1 MPLSINTKLSSL
13 ATQRALNQSQDLRAA
28 AVQRLSSGL
37 RINAARD
44 DAAGLAISERLTAQ
58 IRGLAQSNRNAQD
71 AIGMSQTAEAAL
83 ASISDNLQRV
93 RELAVRAA
101 NGTNSAADRNS
112 LDAEVQQRVAEIDRI
127 AASSSFGGI
136 KLLDGSAGM
145 LAMQIGPNVGQ
156 TVGLDLSASLRSNA
170 FGAMTSV
177 RSADLTARLA
187 APGGLVLGAGD
198 LTVQVGSGGAVSV
211 TGTFRTIEALAS
223 AVNAAMGGKGT
234 ASVTQV
240 TVANANQAM
249 QQSGGR
255 WDRSSGEV
263 RNDYA
268 FAALKADG
276 SVVTWGSS
284 STGGNSSAVAA
295 QLASGVEAIYSTSQ
309 AVAAL
314 KADGSVVTWG
324 SSNFGGNSSAVA
336 AKLTGGVEAIYS
348 TSRAFAALKVDGSV
362 VTWGDSNYG
371 GNSSAVAAQ
380 LTAGVQAI
388 YSAGSAFA
396 ALKADGSVVTWGNST
411 FGGNS
416 SAVAAQLTGGVET
429 IYSNGNAFAALKADG
444 SVVTWGGSLQGGNS
458 SAVAAQ
464 LAGGV
469 EAIYSNQNA
478 FAAVK
483 ADGSVVTWGDSSYG
497 GNSSAVAA
505 QLTGGV
511 QAIYSN
517 QWAFAALKADGSVVT
532 WGNSNYGGNSSA
544 VAAQLS
550 SGVQS
555 LASPL
560 NEEQATTGS
569 TVAGGARVIL
579 NATEA
584 ITFGG
589 TQRSIL
595 GFAAFT
601 APSGDV
607 AGMRTTTAAEATET
621 LQRADV
627 ALQTIA
633 TERAR
638 IGATLNRFDL
648 LIDDLATTGN
658 NLAAS
663 RSRITDADVAAEIA
677 TLTRAQIVQQAGQA
691 MLAQANTNARLILAL
706 LPT

>member
-1 MPLSINTKLSSL
+1 MPLSITTNLTSL
-13 ATQRALNQSQDLRAA
+13 ATQRALRQSQDLRAA

-58 IRGLAQSNRNAQD
+58 VRGLAQSARNARD

-101 NGTNSAADRNS
+101 NGTNSAAERNS

-127 AASSSFGGI
+127 AASTSFGEI
-136 KLLDGSAGM
+136 KLLDGTAGM

-156 TVGLDLSASLRSNA
+156 TVGVDLSASLRSNA
-170 FGAMTSV
+170 FGAMASV

-240 TVANANQAM
+240 AAALANQAT
-249 QQSGGR
+249 QQSGGH

-268 FAALKADG
+268 F
-276 SVVTWGSS
+276 
-284 STGGNSSAVAA
+284 
-295 QLASGVEAIYSTSQ
+295 
-309 AVAAL
+309 AAL

-362 VTWGDSNYG
+362 VTWGDS
-371 GNSSAVAAQ
+371 
-380 LTAGVQAI
+380 
-388 YSAGSAFA
+388 
-396 ALKADGSVVTWGNST
+396 
-411 FGGNS
+411 
-416 SAVAAQLTGGVET
+416 
-429 IYSNGNAFAALKADG
+429 
-444 SVVTWGGSLQGGNS
+444 
-458 SAVAAQ
+458 
-464 LAGGV
+464 
-469 EAIYSNQNA
+469 
-478 FAAVK
+478 
-483 ADGSVVTWGDSSYG
+483 SYG

-532 WGNSNYGGNSSA
+532 WGNTTYGGNSSA

-560 NEEQATTGS
+560 NEEQVATGS
-569 TVAGGARVIL
+569 IVAGGARVIL

-607 AGMRTTTAAEATET
+607 ASMRTTTAAEAIET

-638 IGATLNRFDL
+638 IGATLNRFDM

-658 NLAAS
+658 NLTAS
-663 RSRITDADVAAEIA
+663 RSRITDADMAAEIA

-706 LPT
+706 LPP

>member
-13 ATQRALNQSQDLRAA
+13 ATQRALSQSQDLRAS

-276 SVVTWGSS
+276 SVVTWGS
-284 STGGNSSAVAA
+284 
-295 QLASGVEAIYSTSQ
+295 
-309 AVAAL
+309 AAL
-314 KADGSVVTWG
+314 
-324 SSNFGGNSSAVA
+324 A
-336 AKLTGGVEAIYS
+336 AT
-348 TSRAFAALKVDGSV
+348 AAL
-362 VTWGDSNYG
+362 WPR
-371 GNSSAVAAQ
+371 SSP
-380 LTAGVQAI
+380 AGC
-388 YSAGSAFA
+388 
-396 ALKADGSVVTWGNST
+396 
-411 FGGNS
+411 
-416 SAVAAQLTGGVET
+416 
-429 IYSNGNAFAALKADG
+429 
-444 SVVTWGGSLQGGNS
+444 
-458 SAVAAQ
+458 
-464 LAGGV
+464 
-469 EAIYSNQNA
+469 
-478 FAAVK
+478 
-483 ADGSVVTWGDSSYG
+483 
-497 GNSSAVAA
+497 
-505 QLTGGV
+505 
-511 QAIYSN
+511 
-517 QWAFAALKADGSVVT
+517 
-532 WGNSNYGGNSSA
+532 
-544 VAAQLS
+544 
-550 SGVQS
+550 
-555 LASPL
+555 
-560 NEEQATTGS
+560 
-569 TVAGGARVIL
+569 R
-579 NATEA
+579 
-584 ITFGG
+584 
-589 TQRSIL
+589 RSIRRVK
-595 GFAAFT
+595 
-601 APSGDV
+601 PSP
-607 AGMRTTTAAEATET
+607 R
-621 LQRADV
+621 
-627 ALQTIA
+627 
-633 TERAR
+633 
-638 IGATLNRFDL
+638 
-648 LIDDLATTGN
+648 
-658 NLAAS
+658 
-663 RSRITDADVAAEIA
+663 
-677 TLTRAQIVQQAGQA
+677 
-691 MLAQANTNARLILAL
+691 
-706 LPT
+706 

>member
-58 IRGLAQSNRNAQD
+58 IRGLAQSNRNVQD

-240 TVANANQAM
+240 AVANANQAM

-268 FAALKADG
+268 F
-276 SVVTWGSS
+276 
-284 STGGNSSAVAA
+284 
-295 QLASGVEAIYSTSQ
+295 
-309 AVAAL
+309 AAL

-362 VTWGDSNYG
+362 VTWGDSN
-371 GNSSAVAAQ
+371 
-380 LTAGVQAI
+380 
-388 YSAGSAFA
+388 
-396 ALKADGSVVTWGNST
+396 
-411 FGGNS
+411 
-416 SAVAAQLTGGVET
+416 
-429 IYSNGNAFAALKADG
+429 
-444 SVVTWGGSLQGGNS
+444 
-458 SAVAAQ
+458 
-464 LAGGV
+464 
-469 EAIYSNQNA
+469 
-478 FAAVK
+478 
-483 ADGSVVTWGDSSYG
+483 YG